1 VEVEK
6 EKRRIRE
13 DGEGERERTEAVV
26 FSLTRTEGVSFS
38 CFPSFFSERGTVM
51 KGNSAWKLFTFD
63 GKRKKKREEK
73 KRKNLLAV
81 RGGLGEGGLGGF
93 RGFPRG
99 LDVFLWCLGK
109 VGFILFRLVCVV
121 QKSCEIQGKRERESC
136 SEEGG
141 GGEERKKEKE
151 RKKPTL
157 SLTRSFRVSATM
169 AARRCLVSG
178 TIRADSAAMF
188 SYLLGSVKIRG
199 RKERKER
206 VRRREN
212 EKTPDR
218 SSSISFSSFRSC

>member
-1 VEVEK
+1 MEVEK

-121 QKSCEIQGKRERESC
+121 QKSCEIQGKRERELFRGR
-136 SEEGG
+136 GG
-141 GGEERKKEKE
+141 RRRKKERK
-151 RKKPTL
+151 RKKETNSVSHQELP
-157 SLTRSFRVSATM
+157 RVGHDGGQALPCV
-169 AARRCLVSG
+169 RNHQGGLGGDV
-178 TIRADSAAMF
+178 
-188 SYLLGSVKIRG
+188 LLFVGIG
-199 RKERKER
+199 
-206 VRRREN
+206 
-212 EKTPDR
+212 
-218 SSSISFSSFRSC
+218 

>member
-1 VEVEK
+1 
-6 EKRRIRE
+6 
-13 DGEGERERTEAVV
+13 
-26 FSLTRTEGVSFS
+26 
-38 CFPSFFSERGTVM
+38 M

-121 QKSCEIQGKRERESC
+121 QKSCEIQGKRERELFR
-136 SEEGG
+136 GRG

-151 RKKPTL
+151 RKKTTL